1 MYKSIHDITD
11 TVDFIVLKSDIN
23 EIIIFECSFLMF
35 SLTLMNVIFRKLST
49 GVTEKVRLI
58 SLAIWWISLSLTRIW
73 SLARSFGESELLK
86 IRINWTSMIHW
97 FESLNHDSCCSKQC
111 KNSKNKHT
119 TNTNNSKC
127 FKVEFNKYN

>member
-1 MYKSIHDITD
+1 MILAREQDLYFAVEIYDVIRLRALLLISEYAEEVCVFKHLMCINQYMDITD

-58 SLAIWWISLSLTRIW
+58 SLAIW
-73 SLARSFGESELLK
+73 
-86 IRINWTSMIHW
+86 
-97 FESLNHDSCCSKQC
+97 
-111 KNSKNKHT
+111 
-119 TNTNNSKC
+119 
-127 FKVEFNKYN
+127 

>member
-1 MYKSIHDITD
+1 MDITD

-58 SLAIWWISLSLTRIW
+58 SLAIW
-73 SLARSFGESELLK
+73 
-86 IRINWTSMIHW
+86 
-97 FESLNHDSCCSKQC
+97 
-111 KNSKNKHT
+111 
-119 TNTNNSKC
+119 
-127 FKVEFNKYN
+127 